1 MRMAEAA
8 GQMVTI
14 AEAAELLGVS
24 RDTIRRRLKSGA
36 LTGEQRPA
44 PNGMTWYVTLPTEAV
59 VAAIVD
65 PPAEQAADANAKVV
79 DASTVDRLL
88 SERDAALE
96 RLIVAR
102 DDMIA
107 ELREERDAWREQA
120 TRHEEAARELRIL
133 VRNAQEL
140 SRALPATT
148 GLDREDGS
156 TAAPG
161 AAGGHDQP
169 PSPSQSPPQG
179 LWQRLRQLLGTA

>member
-1 MRMAEAA
+1 MAEAA
-8 GQMVTI
+8 GQAVTI
-14 AEAAELLGVS
+14 AEAASILGVS
-24 RDTIRRRLKSGA
+24 RDTVRRRLRSGA
-36 LTGEQRPA
+36 LTGEQRPG
-44 PNGMTWYVTLPTEAV
+44 PNGTTWYVTLPTEAV
-59 VAAIVD
+59 VASIVD
-65 PPAEQAADANAKVV
+65 PRAEQPANAQAV

-88 SERDAALE
+88 GERDAALE

-148 GLDREDGS
+148 GLEREEGPQG
-156 TAAPG
+156 APRV
-161 AAGGHDQP
+161 AGGMNSHEMK
-169 PSPSQSPPQG
+169 PSPPYDPGHG
-179 LWQRLRQLLGTA
+179 LWHRLRQLLGGA